1 MNIALTLRN
10 ATPVDPNNLNQSD
23 QIWTYS
29 ASVADNLNDAP
40 VTQQVTLAAGGS
52 EVVPL
57 TVDDIFQT
65 NITITCALPDT
76 GGTTTNNHQMV
87 LTIHQ
92 NPTTLGV
99 VQPLDPIFTVLLN
112 GANTLTVSATLE

>member
-10 ATPVDPNNLNQSD
+10 ATPADPNNLNQSD

-29 ASVADNLNDAP
+29 ASVVDNLNDAP
-40 VTQQVTLAAGGS
+40 VTQQVTLAAGGT

-76 GGTTTNNHQMV
+76 GGMTTNNHQMV
-87 LTIHQ
+87 LIIHQ

-99 VQPLDPIFTVLLN
+99 VQPLDPIFTVLLS
-112 GANTLTVSATLE
+112 GADALTVSATLE

>member
-29 ASVADNLNDAP
+29 ASVVDNLNDAP

-76 GGTTTNNHQMV
+76 GGMTTNNHQMV

-99 VQPLDPIFTVLLN
+99 VQPLDPIFTVLLS
-112 GANTLTVSATLE
+112 GADALTVSATLE

>member
-29 ASVADNLNDAP
+29 ASVVDNLNDAP
-40 VTQQVTLAAGGS
+40 VTQQVTLAAGGT

-65 NITITCALPDT
+65 NITIKCALPDT
-76 GGTTTNNHQMV
+76 GGMTTNNHQMV
-87 LTIHQ
+87 LIIHQ

-99 VQPLDPIFTVLLN
+99 VQPLDPIFTVLLS
-112 GANTLTVSATLE
+112 GADALTVSATLE

>member
-29 ASVADNLNDAP
+29 ASVVDNLNDAP
-40 VTQQVTLAAGGS
+40 VTQQVTLAAGGT

-76 GGTTTNNHQMV
+76 GGMTTNNHQMV
-87 LTIHQ
+87 LIIHQ

-99 VQPLDPIFTVLLN
+99 VQPLDPIFTVLLS
-112 GANTLTVSATLE
+112 GADALTVSATLE